1 MNESQIS
8 KLTPWLK
15 PKYTM
20 KLICVFGL
28 VICLCLLS
36 VFTILSKPAGAWLAI
51 TGEEGSAAAAFDLAL
66 FLIQEHHRVTPFVK
80 NTCCM
85 RIGAMLQDNQDH
97 QLRTGPSQIRV
108 ALEYSQS
115 PQKSRAA

>member
-66 FLIQEHHRVTPFVK
+66 FLIQERET
-80 NTCCM
+80 
-85 RIGAMLQDNQDH
+85 RSGAGRPNFGGLV
-97 QLRTGPSQIRV
+97 LGEARQI
-108 ALEYSQS
+108 
-115 PQKSRAA
+115 